1 MSVERLL
8 EDGKLDEAIAQLV
21 GGVKARPSDLAR
33 RTFLFELLCFAG
45 EWDRAGRQL
54 DAIGHLDGGPLAM
67 VGVQAYRN
75 LLEAERRRARLFE
88 AGERPRFPLEPPESV
103 TARLEAL
110 DLARAG
116 RGVEAKARIDAAGPG
131 PEILGDVGGVAFE
144 GLQDADDLLG
154 PVLEVFAPA
163 GYCWVPWE
171 QVQYLAVPPP
181 AGLRDLLWAP
191 AKLASFD
198 GQLGEVFL
206 PCLYPGTAADPD
218 GATRLGR
225 VTDWREQPG
234 GLVRGVGRKL
244 FLVGEE
250 ARTLQEIGTIQLRT
264 GPAAAPGTSSGVQA

>member
-8 EDGKLDEAIAQLV
+8 VEGMLDEAIRHLV
-21 GGVKARPSDLAR
+21 AEVKAKPTDLAR
-33 RTFLFELLCFAG
+33 RTTLFELLGFAG
-45 EWDRAGRQL
+45 EWDRAERQL
-54 DAIGHLDGGPLAM
+54 DAIGHLDGGALT
-67 VGVQAYRN
+67 VFGVHAYRG
-75 LLEAERRRARLFE
+75 LLAAERKRAKLFAE
-88 AGERPRFPLEPPESV
+88 GLRPRFLLDPPEAV
-103 TARLEAL
+103 ATHLEAL

-116 RGVEAKARIDAAGPG
+116 RGDEARARIDAAAAG
-131 PEILGDVGGVAFE
+131 PEIRGDADGEAFE
-144 GLQDADDLLG
+144 GLRDADDLLG

-171 QVQYLAVPPP
+171 QVQFLEVPPP

-206 PCLYPGTAADPD
+206 PCLYPGSAAEPD
-218 GATRLGR
+218 GAIRLGR

-234 GLVRGVGRKL
+234 GLVRGAGRKL

-250 ARTLQEIGTIQLRT
+250 ARTLQEIGTLQFWA
-264 GPAAAPGTSSGVQA
+264 GASTSPEVRS